1 MLSAAISLRRHVMH
15 RLMMSKPKENLIVDH
30 GYVYAFEHRAR
41 GWIKIGMTEKN
52 SPEHCW
58 GRIEHYTR
66 NHALPTDGW
75 EMVSFIATPN
85 ARELENALHRS
96 LNMFRVQIGG
106 AKTELFQCGVPMLQS
121 TLAGLRDFVEG
132 AQSTMH
138 GKPETDDQRIAR
150 EAQEIRRE
158 QARLRKTI
166 DDEWIVKGELPSK
179 DNRRERDWE
188 FGNRWAD
195 HPIAR
200 RQRAEQA
207 QADAARQAANQAE
220 RQAAADRH
228 TAAERQAAAEAERR
242 RRQEAARQAAEAER
256 QAAADRHTATERQAA
271 AEAERVRKSFAAPPP
286 QRDAE
291 LAFARANAV
300 EEAAKWGASPAAK
313 WRVSPTSPTD
323 LARLRA
329 EREEA
334 ELARRVK
341 AARGSVIP
349 AVKLDKAE
357 RWRKAQGWVAGFL
370 LLFVASLI
378 GFANAPHGRPPQIA
392 VIGFFVGFIGLAA
405 CGLYIR
411 PAEPGGR

>member
-1 MLSAAISLRRHVMH
+1 
-15 RLMMSKPKENLIVDH
+15 
-30 GYVYAFEHRAR
+30 
-41 GWIKIGMTEKN
+41 MTEKN

-96 LNMFRVQIGG
+96 LDMFRVQIGG

-207 QADAARQAANQAE
+207 QADAARQAANQAERQAAADRHTAAERQAAAEAERRRRQEAARQAAEAE